1 MRNINE
7 ERDKWKCTGGETAR
21 ENYRETLTD
30 YNIYYTVRWFFF
42 DENFNSSA
50 LFSGD
55 SIHYSK
61 TPGGS
66 TAVKYCIL
74 VVRWRGEVEEE
85 SCLLLVVLAIFL
97 SFLLLNFN
105 PPAHNHDALVV
116 LNSVSV
122 FQFHL

>member
-1 MRNINE
+1 MHSRVVFFY
-7 ERDKWKCTGGETAR
+7 KA
-21 ENYRETLTD
+21 NYKS
-30 YNIYYTVRWFFF
+30 
-42 DENFNSSA
+42 SSA

-74 VVRWRGEVEEE
+74 VVRWRVEVEEE

>member
-1 MRNINE
+1 MHLMYINLGNVHSN
-7 ERDKWKCTGGETAR
+7 DIQ
-21 ENYRETLTD
+21 
-30 YNIYYTVRWFFF
+30 YNGYIVGWFFF
-42 DENFNSSA
+42 DENFNSGA

-66 TAVKYCIL
+66 TAVKYCVL
-74 VVRWRGEVEEE
+74 VVRWQVEVKEE
-85 SCLLLVVLAIFL
+85 SRFLLVVLAIFF

>member
-1 MRNINE
+1 MQMLPDHTDTQTVVISNFSVS
-7 ERDKWKCTGGETAR
+7 TAHCP
-21 ENYRETLTD
+21 
-30 YNIYYTVRWFFF
+30 VGWFFF

-66 TAVKYCIL
+66 MAVKYCVL
-74 VVRWRGEVEEE
+74 VVRWRVEVKEE
-85 SCLLLVVLAIFL
+85 SCFLLVVLAIFF

-105 PPAHNHDALVV
+105 PPAHNHDALVYSRTASRGLRIV
-116 LNSVSV
+116 YRVPRKKSA
-122 FQFHL
+122 